1 MKKILF
7 IFLVTFTLSFSA
19 QISRGN
25 NNQNSANSEE
35 ENKELPQ
42 KPTNGELYPKMKKV
56 ADCNKDLEL
65 EQANNLIYHKKTRK
79 PFTGSCVSYYDN
91 QKMERMVSFVMGRED
106 GTSYSY
112 YDNGQVMVMT
122 LWVNG
127 IENGTWGYWYDNGQ
141 IAWGNT
147 YDMGEKVGEWGER
160 GSAVGDQH
168 S

>member
-7 IFLVTFTLSFSA
+7 IFLVTFTFSFSA

-65 EQANNLIYHKKTRK
+65 EQANNLIYHKKNPK
-79 PFTGSCVSYYDN
+79 A
-91 QKMERMVSFVMGRED
+91 
-106 GTSYSY
+106 
-112 YDNGQVMVMT
+112 
-122 LWVNG
+122 
-127 IENGTWGYWYDNGQ
+127 IYWFLCFLL
-141 IAWGNT
+141 
-147 YDMGEKVGEWGER
+147 
-160 GSAVGDQH
+160 
-168 S
+168 